1 MSQPVGVWRKTSM
14 LALAGGLGFWLANFV
29 ISLTPVAA
37 EYRATLSIS
46 YIPMLLEALLGGL
59 ILASGVSYSLVRFF
73 DRIPTRN
80 PIVKS
85 LQLSFIALVMV
96 TMLIEIPAKLVAP
109 TSDAWRCFVIGV
121 TINALRMTALAV
133 VIGHLHG
140 RLDARATRSLRLS

>member
-1 MSQPVGVWRKTSM
+1 M

-80 PIVKS
+80 PILKS

-96 TMLIEIPAKLVAP
+96 TLLIEIPAKLVAP

>member
-1 MSQPVGVWRKTSM
+1 M